1 MRMVFVFCRFF
12 LATAQKASPRE
23 PPGGY
28 TVMCVQDSMLPAR
41 LRAARARLRA
51 SPRWRWMAMTVV
63 AGGMM
68 LSVLNISIVNIALP
82 DISSDFGASVSG
94 ASWVVTGFLVTQA
107 VLLPIAGRAGDLY
120 GRRRIFVLGVLVMVV
135 ASALCALAWDEPSLV
150 VFRILQGVGASA
162 MAPTAYA
169 YATILFP
176 PHQRGLAIGILT
188 AIITV
193 APVVSLNIAGVLV
206 GIWGWRSV
214 FWFTPVVGALVLI
227 GAVLV
232 MHRRP
237 PGPKRPF
244 DLLGAALAALGLF
257 PILTALSGAS
267 TWGWASPQV
276 LILFALGAVGL
287 ALFMWREAVAADP
300 MVDLGLFRLKTVRN
314 PNLAGFCVGAAMFGT
329 LLLMP
334 FYFTAVLGY
343 SDVWLSL
350 AITPIA
356 LCFMVGSP
364 LSGRLLTRVGSDLMM
379 RVALCTATAGALI
392 LAWGFGFER
401 YALVLPGMIVLALGL
416 AASTA
421 PVTATVIHE
430 VPEDRLGVASSLP
443 NVSRYSGGA
452 LGGALLSTVLAMAI
466 PATVTAEDGLV
477 SAPLRADVAAGM
489 RNALLVAAGVLVL
502 GAIAAF
508 RAPRVLGPGATI
520 VARVSGTYRGG
531 QDR

>member
-1 MRMVFVFCRFF
+1 
-12 LATAQKASPRE
+12 
-23 PPGGY
+23 
-28 TVMCVQDSMLPAR
+28 
-41 LRAARARLRA
+41 
-51 SPRWRWMAMTVV
+51 MAMTVV

-82 DISSDFGASVSG
+82 DISRDFDASVSG
-94 ASWVVTGFLVTQA
+94 AGWVVTGFLVTQA

-135 ASALCALAWDEPSLV
+135 ASALCAIAWDEPSLV

-169 YATILFP
+169 YTAILFP
-176 PHQRGLAIGILT
+176 PRQRGLAIGILT

-214 FWFTPVVGALVLI
+214 FWFTPVVGAFVLA
-227 GAVLV
+227 GAALV

-237 PGPKRPF
+237 PGPPRPF

-257 PILTALSGAS
+257 PILTALTGAAS
-267 TWGWASPQV
+267 WGWASPRT
-276 LILFALGAVGL
+276 LGLLAAGAAGLLLFS
-287 ALFMWREAVAADP
+287 WRESRAADP
-300 MVDLGLFRLKTVRN
+300 MLDLGLFRLRTVSN
-314 PNLAGFCVGAAMFGT
+314 PNIAGFCVGAAMFGT
-329 LLLMP
+329 LLLLP

-343 SDVWLSL
+343 SALTLSL

-356 LCFMVGSP
+356 LSFMIGSP
-364 LSGRLLTRVGSDLMM
+364 TSGRLLTRVGSDRMM
-379 RVALCTATAGALI
+379 RVAVCTAITGAVI
-392 LAWGFGFER
+392 LAAGFGAQS
-401 YALVLPGMIVLALGL
+401 YGMVVPGMVVMALGL

-421 PVTATVIHE
+421 PITSTVIHE

-443 NVSRYSGGA
+443 NVSRYAGGA
-452 LGGALLSTVLAMAI
+452 LGGALLSTVLAMSVPVA
-466 PATVTAEDGLV
+466 VTAQDGLV
-477 SAPLRADVAAGM
+477 AEPFREQVATGM
-489 RNALLVAAGVLVL
+489 RNALLVAAGILVL

-508 RAPRVLGPGATI
+508 RSPRVIGPGATI
-520 VARVSGTYRGG
+520 VAQVQGTGG
-531 QDR
+531 RSR